1 MLFFEPAFI
10 YFLIIAKLLISLVDK
25 KSKKLILL
33 ISSYFFYGFWDWRFL
48 GLIWLSTIIDF
59 SVGKLLFK
67 AINNDIRKKLL
78 YISISSNLLI
88 LCAFKYYNFFI
99 NSLNII
105 IGQSNYFN
113 SLNIILPVGI
123 SFYTFQSMAYTIDIY
138 NHKIKPAKTLIDFA
152 NFIAFFPQL
161 VAGPIE
167 KVKNLLPQIEN
178 FRGSCSQ
185 DISKIIILIFFGYL
199 KKVLLADNIGVIVDD
214 KFFKH
219 EVLNSLDIY

>member
-1 MLFFEPAFI
+1 M
-10 YFLIIAKLLISLVDK
+10 
-25 KSKKLILL
+25 
-33 ISSYFFYGFWDWRFL
+33 
-48 GLIWLSTIIDF
+48 IWISTIIDF
-59 SVGKLLFK
+59 SVGKLLHK

-78 YISISSNLLI
+78 FISILSNLLI

-152 NFIAFFPQL
+152 NFIAFFFLNWLLVQL
-161 VAGPIE
+161 KKLKIYYLKLKILKDPVLKIF
-167 KVKNLLPQIEN
+167 Q
-178 FRGSCSQ
+178 
-185 DISKIIILIFFGYL
+185 KIIILIFFGYL
-199 KKVLLADNIGVIVDD
+199 KKVLLADNIGAIVDD

-219 EVLNSLDIY
+219 EVLNSFDILIVLFLFASDIF